1 MSSILLLLGIV
12 FVAGG
17 VWLAALGGSLYY
29 LIAGVAI
36 ALSGWLLLRRRAT
49 GLILY
54 ALTLLG
60 TVGWALWEVGFDWWA
75 QSARESLLIII
86 GALLLLPPMGRSL
99 QSGAKAQARGGPSS
113 GILLLALLISCGV
126 AEYSTFNE
134 PHDIAG
140 SFGDAKMAA
149 SKSYAT
155 DGVPDGE
162 WQAYGRTNYGQ
173 RYSPLDQINAENAA
187 QLEVAWTYETGQTR
201 ASKDPGETTYED
213 TPLIIDD
220 TMFVCTPFAT
230 VIALVPET
238 GKEKW
243 RFDPQLKQPP
253 TRTTQHM
260 TCRGVSY
267 FDGSRH
273 PRPATVTAQTE
284 PSHSLSAAADKTRI
298 LASAAEVTTA
308 AAGVAENIVNGFA
321 KPGAPNPEVDRKE
334 NALPTAA
341 ISDSCVKRLFVPTS
355 DGRLISISARTG
367 DICPGFGGE
376 DGTINLWANMPNV
389 TPGSAYSTSPPIV
402 TDHLVIVGGAVNDNS
417 STTSPSGVIRAFDVF
432 TGKLVWNF
440 DSKKPD
446 QTQPIANGE
455 TYSANAPNSWSVS
468 SYDPD
473 LGLIFVPMGNES
485 PDQYGANRSAAVE
498 KFSSAVTALD
508 AETGKV
514 RWVYQTVHHDLWD
527 MDVPAQPSLIDLTVE
542 GKPVHALVQP
552 TKQGDVYVLNRE
564 TGEPIFP
571 VKEVDAP
578 KGAVEGDFTAPT
590 QPVSSITFKPEPLK
604 ESDMW
609 GVTPIDQLVCRISF
623 LSHVY
628 RGRFTPPTK
637 IGSIIYPGNFGTF
650 NWGAVAVDPQRQL
663 MFAMPVY
670 LAFTAQLVPRPNET
684 ARVLTHDGDSVFNEN
699 LGAPYAAKMG
709 AFLSPIGL
717 ACQQPPWGY
726 VAGVDL
732 STGKTVYKHVNGTV
746 RDLTPLPLPF
756 EMGVPGI
763 GGPIVTKGGVA
774 FLSGTLDNYVRGY
787 DLETGREIWRER
799 LPAGGQA
806 TPSTYLGSDGRQY
819 LVVVAGGHGSTGT
832 KAGDFVI
839 AYALPKG
846 SVSAAKSVSQSNG
859 AVPASRN

>member
-1 MSSILLLLGIV
+1 MSFILLLLGIV

-17 VWLAALGGSLYY
+17 VWLAVLGGSLYY
-29 LIAGVAI
+29 VIAGIAI
-36 ALSGWLLLRRRAT
+36 SLSGWLLLKRRT
-49 GLILY
+49 SGLILY

-60 TVGWALWEVGFDWWA
+60 TLGWALWEVGFDWWA
-75 QSARESLLIII
+75 LSARESLLIVI
-86 GALLLLPPMGRSL
+86 GILLLLPSMVRSL
-99 QSGAKAQARGGPSS
+99 HSVDKPPAHGGLSS
-113 GILLLALLISCGV
+113 RALLLALLISAAV
-126 AEYSTFNE
+126 AGYSIFNT
-134 PHDIAG
+134 PHDTSG

-149 SKSYAT
+149 NKSYKT
-155 DGVPDGE
+155 DDVPDGE
-162 WQAYGRTNYGQ
+162 WQAYGRTTYGQ
-173 RYSPLDQINAENAA
+173 RYSPLNQINPENVAN
-187 QLEVAWTYETGQTR
+187 LEVAWTYETGQTR
-201 ASKDPGETTYED
+201 SSKDTPETTYED
-213 TPLIIDD
+213 TPLVIDD
-220 TMFVCTPFAT
+220 TMYICTPFST

-253 TRTTQHM
+253 QRTTQHM
-260 TCRGVSY
+260 TCRGISY

-273 PRPATVTAQTE
+273 PRPASAAPQTG
-284 PSHSLSAAADKTRI
+284 PTQSLSTRDEKTRI
-298 LASAAEVTTA
+298 SESAAEVTTA
-308 AAGVAENIVNGFA
+308 AAGVPENIVAGIA
-321 KPGAPNPEVDRKE
+321 KPGQSNPEVDRKE
-334 NALPTAA
+334 NPIPTASV
-341 ISDSCVKRLFVPTS
+341 SDSCVKRLFVPTS
-355 DGRLISISARTG
+355 DGRLISISAKTG

-389 TPGSAYSTSPPIV
+389 TPGSAYSTSPPLV
-402 TDHLVIVGGAVNDNS
+402 TDHLVIVAGAVNDNS
-417 STTSPSGVIRAFDVF
+417 SITSPSGVIRAYDVY

-473 LGLIFVPMGNES
+473 LGLIYVPMGNES
-485 PDQYGANRSAAVE
+485 PDQYGAKRSAAVE
-498 KFSSAVTALD
+498 KFSSAVVALD

-527 MDVPAQPSLIDLTVE
+527 MDVPSQPSLVDLTVD
-542 GKPVHALVQP
+542 GKSVLALVQP

-578 KGAVEGDFTAPT
+578 TGAVEGDFTAPT
-590 QPVSSITFKPEPLK
+590 QPVSSITFKPESLK

-609 GVTPIDQLVCRISF
+609 GVTPIDALACRISF
-623 LSHVY
+623 RNLVY
-628 RGRFTPPTK
+628 QGRFTPPTK
-637 IGSIIYPGNFGTF
+637 NGSIVYPGNFGTF

-670 LAFTAQLVPRPNET
+670 LAFTSQLVPRPNET
-684 ARVLTHDGDSVFNEN
+684 ARVVTKDGDAAFNEN
-699 LGAPYAAKMG
+699 FGAPYAAKMG
-709 AFLSPIGL
+709 PFFSPLNL

-726 VAGVDL
+726 VTGVDL
-732 STGKTVYKHVNGTV
+732 TTGKTVYKHVNGTV
-746 RDLTPLPLPF
+746 RDLSPIPLPF
-756 EMGVPGI
+756 KMGVPGI

-774 FLSGTLDNYVRGY
+774 FLSGTLDYYVRGY
-787 DLETGREIWRER
+787 DLETGAEIWRAR

-839 AYALPKG
+839 GYALPKG
-846 SVSAAKSVSQSNG
+846 SGSTGNSAG
-859 AVPASRN
+859 R

>member
-1 MSSILLLLGIV
+1 VYRIILSLILVLLGLV
-12 FVAGG
+12 FVTGG
-17 VWLAALGGSLYY
+17 AWLAALGGSPYY
-29 LIAGVAI
+29 LIAGIAI
-36 ALSGWLLLRRRAT
+36 TASGWLLWRRNAT
-49 GLILY
+49 GLAVY
-54 ALTLLG
+54 AFTLFG
-60 TVGWALWEVGFDWWA
+60 TAAWALWEVGFDWWPL
-75 QSARESLLIII
+75 SARESLLVVI
-86 GALLLLPPMGRSL
+86 GLLLLLPAMVRTL
-99 QSGAKAQARGGPSS
+99 QTVGSPRAYWGFSS
-113 GILLLALLISCGV
+113 GVLLLALLTTGV
-126 AEYSTFNE
+126 VAGYSNLLK
-134 PHDIAG
+134 PHDTAG
-140 SFGDAKMAA
+140 SFGDKKMAA
-149 SKSYAT
+149 NKSYAT

-162 WQAYGRTNYGQ
+162 WQAYGRTAYGQ
-173 RYSPLDQINAENAA
+173 RYSPLDQINSGNVAN
-187 QLEVAWTYETGQTR
+187 LEVAWTYETGQTR
-201 ASKDPGETTYED
+201 GIKDPGETTYED
-213 TPLIIDD
+213 TPLIVDG
-220 TMFVCTPFAT
+220 TMFICTPFAT
-230 VIALVPET
+230 VIALDPQT

-243 RFDPQLKQPP
+243 RFDPHLKQPP
-253 TRTTQHM
+253 TLTTQHM

-273 PRPATVTAQTE
+273 PRPASAVPQVA
-284 PSHSLSAAADKTRI
+284 PIHSLSTENETTRI
-298 LASAAEVTTA
+298 SASVAEVTTA
-308 AAGVAENIVNGFA
+308 AAGVPENVVTGNA
-321 KPGAPNPEVDRKE
+321 RPGVPNPEIDRKQIV
-334 NALPTAA
+334 LQSSD
-341 ISDSCVKRLFVPTS
+341 ISDPCVKRLFVPTS
-355 DGRLISISARTG
+355 DGRLIAISARTG
-367 DICPGFGGE
+367 GICPGFGGD

-389 TPGSAYSTSPPIV
+389 TPGSAYSTSPPVV
-402 TDHLVIVGGAVNDNS
+402 TDHLIVVGGAVNDNS
-417 STTSPSGVIRAFDVF
+417 STTSPSGVVRAFDIY
-432 TGKLVWNF
+432 TGRLVWNF
-440 DSKKPD
+440 DSKKPE

-455 TYSANAPNSWSVS
+455 TYSENAPNSWSVS

-473 LGLIFVPMGNES
+473 LGLIYVPMGNES
-485 PDQYGANRSAAVE
+485 PDQYGAKRSDAVE

-527 MDVPAQPSLIDLTVE
+527 MDVPAQPSLIDLTIE
-542 GKPVHALVQP
+542 GKTVRALVQP

-571 VKEVDAP
+571 VKEVEAP
-578 KGAVEGDFTAPT
+578 KGAVEGDFSAPT
-590 QPVSSITFKPEPLK
+590 QPVSSITFKPEPLR
-604 ESDMW
+604 ERDMW
-609 GVTPIDQLVCRISF
+609 GATPIDQLVCRIEF
-623 LSHVY
+623 REHVY
-628 RGRFTPPTK
+628 EGRFTPPTK
-637 IGSIIYPGNFGTF
+637 NGSIVYPGNFGTF

-670 LAFTAQLVPRPNET
+670 LAFTSKLVPRPSET
-684 ARVLTHDGDSVFNEN
+684 ARVVTKDGEAAFNEN

-787 DLETGREIWRER
+787 NLETGAQIWRAR

-832 KAGDFVI
+832 KAGDYII

-846 SVSAAKSVSQSNG
+846 PL
-859 AVPASRN
+859 PAH

>member
-1 MSSILLLLGIV
+1 MYRTMMSFILLLLAVV
-12 FVAGG
+12 FVVGG

-29 LIAGVAI
+29 VIAGIAI
-36 ALSGWLLLRRRAT
+36 ALSGWLLFKRRPS
-49 GLILY
+49 GLVLY

-60 TVGWALWEVGFDWWA
+60 TLGWALWEVGFDWWP
-75 QSARESLLIII
+75 QTARESLLIVI
-86 GALLLLPPMGRSL
+86 GLLLLLPPMVRSL
-99 QSGAKAQARGGPSS
+99 HSADKPYAPGGLSPR
-113 GILLLALLISCGV
+113 ILVLALLICGV
-126 AEYSTFNE
+126 VAAYSIYKE
-134 PHDIAG
+134 PDDMTG
-140 SFGDAKMAA
+140 SFSDARMAA
-149 SKSYAT
+149 SKSYKT
-155 DGVPDGE
+155 DDVPDGE
-162 WQAYGRTNYGQ
+162 WQAYGRTTYGQ
-173 RYSPLDQINAENAA
+173 RYSPLTQIKPENVAN
-187 QLEVAWTYETGQTR
+187 LEVAWTYETGQTR
-201 ASKDPGETTYED
+201 SSKDTPETTYED
-213 TPLIIDD
+213 TPLVIDD
-220 TMFVCTPFAT
+220 TMYICTPFST

-253 TRTTQHM
+253 QRTTQHM
-260 TCRGVSY
+260 TCRGISY

-273 PRPATVTAQTE
+273 PRPANVAPQAQ
-284 PSHSLSAAADKTRI
+284 AAQSSSTQDEKT
-298 LASAAEVTTA
+298 LVAESAAEVTTA
-308 AAGVAENIVNGFA
+308 AAGVPENIVAGNA
-321 KPGAPNPEVDRKE
+321 KPGQPNPEIDRKE
-334 NALPTAA
+334 NTVPIASIP
-341 ISDSCVKRLFVPTS
+341 DSCVKRLFVPTS
-355 DGRLISISARTG
+355 DGRLISISAKTG

-389 TPGSAYSTSPPIV
+389 TPGSAYSTSPPLL

-417 STTSPSGVIRAFDVF
+417 SITSPSGVIRAYDVY

-446 QTQPIANGE
+446 QTQPIPNGE

-473 LGLIFVPMGNES
+473 LGLVYVPMGNES
-485 PDQYGANRSAAVE
+485 PDQYGAKRSAAVE
-498 KFSSAVTALD
+498 KFSSAVVALD

-527 MDVPAQPSLIDLTVE
+527 MDVPSQPSLIDLTIE
-542 GKPVHALVQP
+542 GKSVPALVQP

-571 VKEVDAP
+571 VKDVEAP

-590 QPVSSITFKPEPLK
+590 QPVSAITFKPESLK

-623 LSHVY
+623 RNLVY
-628 RGRFTPPTK
+628 QGRFTPPTK
-637 IGSIIYPGNFGTF
+637 QGSIVYPGNFGTF

-670 LAFTAQLVPRPNET
+670 LAFTAKLVPRPNET
-684 ARVLTHDGDSVFNEN
+684 ARVVTKDGADVFNEN

-709 AFLSPIGL
+709 PFFSPLNL

-732 STGKTVYKHVNGTV
+732 TTGKTVYKHVNGTV
-746 RDLTPLPLPF
+746 RDLSPIPLPF
-756 EMGVPGI
+756 KLGVPGI

-774 FLSGTLDNYVRGY
+774 FLSGALDNYVRGY
-787 DLETGREIWRER
+787 DLETGQELWRAR

-832 KAGDFVI
+832 KPGDFVI

-846 SVSAAKSVSQSNG
+846 L
-859 AVPASRN
+859 SR

>member
-1 MSSILLLLGIV
+1 MYRIIMSFIVLLLGIA
-12 FVAGG
+12 FVMGG
-17 VWLAALGGSLYY
+17 VRLAVLGGSLYY
-29 LIAGVAI
+29 LIAGIAI
-36 ALSGWLLLRRRAT
+36 ALSGWLLLRRRAI

-60 TVGWALWEVGFDWWA
+60 TVGWALWEIGFDWWA
-75 QSARESLLIII
+75 LSARATLLIVI
-86 GALLLLPPMGRSL
+86 GALLLLPPMVRSL
-99 QSGAKAQARGGPSS
+99 HSLGKPHTRGGLSS
-113 GILLLALLISCGV
+113 GILLLALLISGGV
-126 AEYSTFNE
+126 AGYSMFNT
-134 PHDIAG
+134 PHELAG

-149 SKSYAT
+149 NKNYKT
-155 DGVPDGE
+155 DDVPDGE
-162 WQAYGRTNYGQ
+162 WQAYGRTTYGQ
-173 RYSPLDQINAENAA
+173 RYSPLAQINSKNVDK
-187 QLEVAWTYETGQTR
+187 LNVAWTYETGQTR
-201 ASKDPGETTYED
+201 GSRGVPETTYED
-213 TPLIIDD
+213 TPLIFDD
-220 TMFVCTPFAT
+220 TMYICTPFST

-243 RFDPQLKQPP
+243 RFDPQLKRPP

-273 PRPATVTAQTE
+273 PRPANGTPPAGSSQ
-284 PSHSLSAAADKTRI
+284 SLSTEDEKARI
-298 LASAAEVTTA
+298 SQSAAEVTTA
-308 AAGVAENIVNGFA
+308 AAGVPENLVAGNA
-321 KPGAPNPEVDRKE
+321 KPGEPNPEIDRKE
-334 NALPTAA
+334 NTIQTAS
-341 ISDSCVKRLFVPTS
+341 IPDSCVKRLFVPTS
-355 DGRLISISARTG
+355 DGRLISISAKTG
-367 DICPGFGGE
+367 NICPGFGGE

-389 TPGSAYSTSPPIV
+389 TPGSAYSTSPPLV

-417 STTSPSGVIRAFDVF
+417 STTSPSGVIRAYDVY

-446 QTQPIANGE
+446 HTQPIANGE

-473 LGLIFVPMGNES
+473 LGLIYVPMGNES
-485 PDQYGANRSAAVE
+485 PDQYGAHRSDAVE
-498 KFSSAVTALD
+498 KFSSAVVALD

-527 MDVPAQPSLIDLTVE
+527 MDVPAQPSLIDLTIE
-542 GKPVHALVQP
+542 GKPVLALVQP
-552 TKQGDVYVLNRE
+552 TKQGDIFVLNRE

-571 VKEVDAP
+571 VSEVDAP

-590 QPVSSITFKPEPLK
+590 QPVSSITFKPETLK

-609 GVTPIDQLVCRISF
+609 GVTPIDELVCRISF
-623 LSHVY
+623 REHVY
-628 RGRFTPPTK
+628 QGRFTPPTRN
-637 IGSIIYPGNFGTF
+637 GSIVYPGNFGTF
-650 NWGAVAVDPQRQL
+650 NWGAVAVDPQRQV

-670 LAFTAQLVPRPNET
+670 LAFTSELVPRPNET
-684 ARVLTHDGDSVFNEN
+684 ARVVTKDGDSAFNEN
-699 LGAPYAAKMG
+699 FGAPYAARMG
-709 AFLSPIGL
+709 SFFSPL
-717 ACQQPPWGY
+717 KLPCQQPPWGY

-732 STGKTVYKHVNGTV
+732 TTGRTVYRHINGTV
-746 RDLTPLPLPF
+746 RDLSPIPLPF
-756 EMGVPGI
+756 KMGVPGI

-787 DLETGREIWRER
+787 DLETGAEIWRAR

-819 LVVVAGGHGSTGT
+819 LVVVAGGHGSVGS
-832 KAGDFVI
+832 KPGDSVI

-846 SVSAAKSVSQSNG
+846 F
-859 AVPASRN
+859 

>member
-1 MSSILLLLGIV
+1 MYRIIMSFILLLLGIV

-17 VWLAALGGSLYY
+17 VWLAVLGGSLYY
-29 LIAGVAI
+29 VIAGIAI
-36 ALSGWLLLRRRAT
+36 ALSGWLLLKRRT
-49 GLILY
+49 SGLILY

-60 TVGWALWEVGFDWWA
+60 TLGWALWEVGFDWWA
-75 QSARESLLIII
+75 LSARESLLIVI
-86 GALLLLPPMGRSL
+86 GILLLLPPMVRSL
-99 QSGAKAQARGGPSS
+99 HSVDQPPAPGGLSS
-113 GILLLALLISCGV
+113 RALLLALLISAAV
-126 AEYSTFNE
+126 AGYSIFNA
-134 PHDIAG
+134 PHDISG

-149 SKSYAT
+149 NKSYKT
-155 DGVPDGE
+155 DDVPDGE
-162 WQAYGRTNYGQ
+162 WQSYGRTTYGQ
-173 RYSPLDQINAENAA
+173 RYSPLTQITPENVAN
-187 QLEVAWTYETGQTR
+187 LEVAWTYETGQTR
-201 ASKDPGETTYED
+201 SSKDTPETTYED

-220 TMFVCTPFAT
+220 TMYICTPFST

-253 TRTTQHM
+253 QRTTQHM
-260 TCRGVSY
+260 TCRGVAY

-273 PRPATVTAQTE
+273 PRPGNAAPQTG
-284 PSHSLSAAADKTRI
+284 PTQSLSTQDEKTR
-298 LASAAEVTTA
+298 LSESAAEVTTA
-308 AAGVAENIVNGFA
+308 AAGVPENTVAGIA
-321 KPGAPNPEVDRKE
+321 KPGQPNPEVDRKE
-334 NALPTAA
+334 NAIPIASVA
-341 ISDSCVKRLFVPTS
+341 DSCVKRLFVPTS
-355 DGRLISISARTG
+355 DGRLISISAKTG

-389 TPGSAYSTSPPIV
+389 TPGSAYSTSPPLV
-402 TDHLVIVGGAVNDNS
+402 TDHLVVVAGAVNDNS
-417 STTSPSGVIRAFDVF
+417 SITSPSGVIRAYDVY

-473 LGLIFVPMGNES
+473 LGLIYVPMGNES
-485 PDQYGANRSAAVE
+485 PDQYGATRSAAVE
-498 KFSSAVTALD
+498 KFSSAVVALD

-527 MDVPAQPSLIDLTVE
+527 MDVPSQPSLVDLTVD
-542 GKPVHALVQP
+542 GKSVLALVQP

-590 QPVSSITFKPEPLK
+590 QPVSSITFKPESLK

-609 GVTPIDQLVCRISF
+609 GVTPIDELVCRISF
-623 LSHVY
+623 RNLVY
-628 RGRFTPPTK
+628 QGRFTPPTK
-637 IGSIIYPGNFGTF
+637 NGSIVYPGNFGTF

-670 LAFTAQLVPRPNET
+670 LAFTSQLVPRPNET
-684 ARVLTHDGDSVFNEN
+684 ARVVTKEGEAAFNEN
-699 LGAPYAAKMG
+699 FGAPYAAKMG
-709 AFLSPIGL
+709 PFFSPLNL

-726 VAGVDL
+726 VTGVDL
-732 STGKTVYKHVNGTV
+732 TTGKTVYKHVNGTV
-746 RDLTPLPLPF
+746 RDLSPIPLPF
-756 EMGVPGI
+756 KMGVPGI

-774 FLSGTLDNYVRGY
+774 FLSGTLDYYVRGY
-787 DLETGREIWRER
+787 DLETGAEIWRAR

-806 TPSTYLGSDGRQY
+806 TPSTYMGSDGRQY

-832 KAGDFVI
+832 KAGDFI
-839 AYALPKG
+839 IGYALPKG
-846 SVSAAKSVSQSNG
+846 SAG
-859 AVPASRN
+859 AGN